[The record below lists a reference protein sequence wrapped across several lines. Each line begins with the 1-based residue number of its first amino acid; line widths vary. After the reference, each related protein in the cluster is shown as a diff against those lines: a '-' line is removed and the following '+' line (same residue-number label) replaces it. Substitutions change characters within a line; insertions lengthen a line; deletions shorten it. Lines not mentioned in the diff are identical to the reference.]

1 MLLTERSEPR
11 SGRCVLFLKQFAGE
25 EENGNEAYITPHYC
39 ILHFFFVSV
48 TVVKHLPGQNVTCRL

>member
-39 ILHFFFVSV
+39 ILQFFFLS
-48 TVVKHLPGQNVTCRL
+48 Q